1 MFIDETEDGEL
12 LGATILPPGR
22 IDRSPCGTGNA
33 ARLALR
39 AARGEAKT
47 GETRIACSIIGS
59 RFEVTHAGET
69 MVGDR
74 PAVLTEIAGRG
85 WIHGIHQ
92 IGIDPTDPWPE
103 GFWLSD
109 TWGTATDLLR

>member
-1 MFIDETEDGEL
+1 MKPKTANCWARPSCRL
-12 LGATILPPGR
+12 GR

-47 GETRIACSIIGS
+47 GETRDCVLHHRQPVRGDLCG
-59 RFEVTHAGET
+59 RHNRC
-69 MVGDR
+69 DR

-92 IGIDPTDPWPE
+92 IGVDPTDPWPE